1 MPPRQSGGLT
11 QKPSSCFKGGES
23 VSTASTLDREA
34 RQVALPRAGLQR
46 WPQHL
51 ARHHNDAEYRI
62 IELSTQVVKTD
73 DLVDL
78 DKKIAAVRAKKAA
91 KESEEN
97 EKAAKESEESE
108 ESEPRDRKKVR

>member
-1 MPPRQSGGLT
+1 MS
-11 QKPSSCFKGGES
+11 
-23 VSTASTLDREA
+23 
-34 RQVALPRAGLQR
+34 LQG

-51 ARHHNDAEYRI
+51 ARHHNNAEYHI
-62 IELSTQVVKTD
+62 IELHTHVVKTD

-97 EKAAKESEESE
+97 EKAAKEREEREESEESE
-108 ESEPRDRKKVR
+108 ESEEDEPRDRKKVR